1 MKIVAH
7 TALALALLTSTS
19 AMAADA
25 SKNLPLK
32 RVILSTSGL
41 GHFEHEGPV
50 SGNSTVDLPV
60 RLDQVDDILK
70 SLVVLDATGRVSN
83 VTLPG
88 REPLQQAFRD
98 LPFTET
104 DLSSPVALLNALQGA
119 EVKIDGSSKI
129 AGRLLRVVAEDSRM
143 GEETVTRHR
152 VSVMTD
158 SGLQQ
163 AVLENIDNI
172 QFTSEKL
179 RTQIREA
186 LDAMM
191 DARTRDM
198 RTLSVNLRGDG
209 KRNVGLAYVVETPLW
224 KSAYRMVLPP
234 AGKESLVQ
242 GWAVVENMTGGDW
255 NDVEMTLISGN
266 PVTYRQPLYTSYY
279 VSRPELPVSVLGR
292 IMPRKDAGAVG
303 MAEDMEMMDMSS
315 ESYGGGSML
324 KSLRRMDMAE
334 SIMPQM
340 AMAPASAN
348 FSSIATAN
356 KATEST
362 EAATQVLF
370 RFPGTISLKAGYS
383 MMLPFVS
390 RKMPAERL
398 WLYQPDVNA
407 DHPLAA
413 LRLKNDGDSS
423 LPSGILT
430 LYEQSGKGNATT
442 FVGDA
447 DMPILAKGEER
458 MVSFALDS
466 KTTILRDSRQDS
478 LTGDIR
484 ISGGVAQIAITSR
497 AETTYTV
504 KAPEGED
511 RAILIEHPKRSGW
524 NLVAPDPKSAEVT
537 DGFYRIPLK
546 APAGKSVNL
555 KVVLEKPEMRSL
567 QLLNLSSSDISTY
580 LASFGKESPKARKA
594 FETMASLRRD
604 VDAVDAEIRALSNE
618 RDGIT
623 RDQERLRDNLESVP
637 EDSDL
642 ARRYLA
648 TMDSQETRL
657 ETIAKAI
664 TEQEKAKAKAV
675 AKLKAAIMDMSI

>member
-1 MKIVAH
+1 M
-7 TALALALLTSTS
+7 TSTS